1 MPPRRNLMRR
11 QDVFNDSGA
20 GRRDDNNPLNGVLD
34 VLNQCHAGIV
44 PSENQFTNAIGT
56 LLGMIGEEKRRRNA
70 RTLPGQQPVDV
81 QYPRAGR
88 AIGHERQ
95 APLPATAAPT
105 VAAER
110 GMTQIM
116 DAMNVPE
123 EARAIAPQILNN
135 VVENGDGTYSS
146 ADGSLQFGNRERL
159 LQMIQMTMQEI
170 GEEMERCGG
179 QAVADVGPD
188 LRTRLTTRGADGR
201 RRLITVDPVDPGEE
215 PDYGR

>member
-1 MPPRRNLMRR
+1 MN
-11 QDVFNDSGA
+11 
-20 GRRDDNNPLNGVLD
+20 
-34 VLNQCHAGIV
+34 
-44 PSENQFTNAIGT
+44 
-56 LLGMIGEEKRRRNA
+56 
-70 RTLPGQQPVDV
+70 
-81 QYPRAGR
+81 
-88 AIGHERQ
+88 
-95 APLPATAAPT
+95 
-105 VAAER
+105 
-110 GMTQIM
+110 QIM

-146 ADGSLQFGNRERL
+146 ADGSLQLGNRERL

-215 PDYGR
+215 SDYGR

>member
-1 MPPRRNLMRR
+1 MPRRNLMRR
-11 QDVFNDSGA
+11 QDVYTEPGEMHDDS
-20 GRRDDNNPLNGVLD
+20 NPLNGVLA
-34 VLNQCHAGIV
+34 VLNQSHSGIV
-44 PSENQFTNAIGT
+44 PSENQFNNAIGT

-70 RTLPGQQPVDV
+70 RSLPGQQPVDV

-95 APLPATAAPT
+95 APLPATDAPT

-135 VVENGDGTYSS
+135 VVDNNDGTYSS
-146 ADGSLQFGNRERL
+146 ADGSLQIGNREQL
-159 LQMIQMTMQEI
+159 LYMIQRTMQEI

-201 RRLITVDPVDPGEE
+201 RRLITVNPVGT
-215 PDYGR
+215 GRMIGNGR

>member
-1 MPPRRNLMRR
+1 MPRRNLMRR
-11 QDVFNDSGA
+11 QDVYTEPGEMHDDS
-20 GRRDDNNPLNGVLD
+20 NPLNGVLA
-34 VLNQCHAGIV
+34 VLDQCHSGLV
-44 PSENQFTNAIGT
+44 PSENQFNNAIGT

-70 RTLPGQQPVDV
+70 RSLPGQQPVDV

-95 APLPATAAPT
+95 APLPVTDAPT

-116 DAMNVPE
+116 DAMNIPQ

-135 VVENGDGTYSS
+135 VVERDDGTFSS
-146 ADGSLQFGNRERL
+146 ADGSLRIGNREQL
-159 LQMIQMTMQEI
+159 MYMIQRTMQEI
-170 GEEMERCGG
+170 GEEMARCGG

-201 RRLITVDPVDPGEE
+201 RRLITVNPAGTGADN
-215 PDYGR
+215 GR

>member
-1 MPPRRNLMRR
+1 MPRRNLMRR
-11 QDVFNDSGA
+11 QDVYTEPGEMH
-20 GRRDDNNPLNGVLD
+20 DDRNQLNGVLA
-34 VLNQCHAGIV
+34 VLDQCHSGIV
-44 PSENQFTNAIGT
+44 PSENQFNNAIGT

-70 RTLPGQQPVDV
+70 RSLPGQQPVDV

-88 AIGHERQ
+88 AIGHERH
-95 APLPATAAPT
+95 APLPATDAPT

-135 VVENGDGTYSS
+135 VVDNNDGTYSS
-146 ADGSLQFGNRERL
+146 ADGSLQIGNREQL
-159 LQMIQMTMQEI
+159 LYMIQRTMQEI

-188 LRTRLTTRGADGR
+188 LRTRLTTRGSDGR
-201 RRLITVDPVDPGEE
+201 RRLITVNPVGT
-215 PDYGR
+215 GRLIGNGR